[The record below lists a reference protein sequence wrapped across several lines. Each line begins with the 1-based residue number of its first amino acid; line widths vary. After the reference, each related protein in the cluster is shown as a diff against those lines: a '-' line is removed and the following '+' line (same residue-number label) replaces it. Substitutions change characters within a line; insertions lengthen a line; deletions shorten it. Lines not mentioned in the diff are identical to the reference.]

1 MTQSDGRSRA
11 WRERSGCSVL
21 RFRLHKQLTVS
32 YKSDNMPRNRLE
44 QAETLTFRIAPE
56 LKVALAEIAETEAK
70 SIGELLRELV
80 RQRVAEQRRREFEAE
95 ARRQSLEAAA
105 AARNPESDEAQIMR
119 ELDAN
124 LAEGIDGWE

>member
-1 MTQSDGRSRA
+1 MT
-11 WRERSGCSVL
+11 
-21 RFRLHKQLTVS
+21 
-32 YKSDNMPRNRLE
+32 RNRLE

-56 LKVALAEIAETEAK
+56 LKAAFAEIAEAEAK
-70 SIGELLRELV
+70 PIGELLRELI

-105 AARNPESDEAQIMR
+105 AACDPESDEAQIMR

-124 LAEGIDGWE
+124 LAEGVYGWK